1 MKGIKSFYTGS
12 LLIAIVIFCSC
23 FLGQKIF
30 EMNLY
35 KAGQVDSVVDTDFGR
50 FLAAQHALYVNDF
63 NVASK
68 LISQIKTDVDSVK
81 QMKII
86 TDFFA
91 GSMPENAVKLKDSK
105 DLVSRLVY
113 DAHLIQNDKWQSVYE
128 RHKKD
133 DSLIAAPLRIF
144 SAVKQ
149 GKTKE
154 AIKFVNSL
162 KTHDSWKA
170 FVRGQIAVLNNDI
183 EGAAKEFANVHPDF
197 MNLNDYLYLM
207 SFYQKNGMF
216 EDMEIL
222 KDDFVNKPGGMYVL
236 NYSHIPDWS
245 NFDGYKNNLV
255 FSIIQTISHTQ
266 IMVYTDLSLM
276 FLRFAQLISNDAN
289 MDAVNYYLGQYY
301 FYNSGDYETCFRA
314 INKESPLYLFGELSV
329 AEKTKNIKAIEKISR
344 ANPLFIVAVNTAIR
358 ENIKNGNKRAALRF
372 INRGLK
378 EKNLNDNGR
387 VYFLKQR
394 VYVNLMFDDV
404 NQAQKDMDKLREY
417 DSVVGPDI
425 MLLQARIWEKQ
436 NHNLDEAYKYAM
448 TMIKMNTS
456 DVNAWDILGL
466 IVNKKEGIYN
476 ALEIMERVG
485 EVAMTTSSIYEHLGD
500 LYVQYGDKER
510 ALRAYQQALDLS
522 DDCLI
527 VVPHVQKKIRK
538 LK

>member
-1 MKGIKSFYTGS
+1 
-12 LLIAIVIFCSC
+12 
-23 FLGQKIF
+23 
-30 EMNLY
+30 
-35 KAGQVDSVVDTDFGR
+35 
-50 FLAAQHALYVNDF
+50 
-63 NVASK
+63 
-68 LISQIKTDVDSVK
+68 
-81 QMKII
+81 
-86 TDFFA
+86 
-91 GSMPENAVKLKDSK
+91 
-105 DLVSRLVY
+105 
-113 DAHLIQNDKWQSVYE
+113 
-128 RHKKD
+128 
-133 DSLIAAPLRIF
+133 
-144 SAVKQ
+144 
-149 GKTKE
+149 
-154 AIKFVNSL
+154 VNSL

-222 KDDFVNKPGGMYVL
+222 RDDFVNKPGGMYVL

-301 FYNSGDYETCFRA
+301 FYNSGDYETCFKA

-329 AEKTKNIKAIEKISR
+329 AEKTKNIKAIEKIAR

-436 NHNLDEAYKYAM
+436 NRNLDEAYKYAM

-500 LYVQYGDKER
+500 LYVQYGDKEK